1 MGWPAVFSRA
11 DAGKPATRAAAAM
24 REWAAERGGL
34 PPHRHVAPM
43 DPVEKLV
50 LGLYV

>member
-1 MGWPAVFSRA
+1 
-11 DAGKPATRAAAAM
+11 M